1 MPIKSPRIVG
11 QGDCPRVAGQ
21 KPPMP
26 SSGQSSKK
34 TKMDKSISL
43 PHIRIQ
49 LKESNKIQK
58 SIRDVLV
65 PRGHFKV
72 NIEGESRSRYPRT
85 GPKIYSDRDI
95 LVSGP
100 ENPNGHIIRTSDP
113 NWSDIKK
120 QLSWSVDS

>member
-113 NWSDIKK
+113 NWSEISKK
-120 QLSWSVDS
+120 K